1 MSQSFSTKPGQA
13 KDEGRTSNREGDQAR
28 VELDDGFLRVVFGG
42 VLAHFG
48 ERRGSLHRFVGDDP
62 TK

>member
-28 VELDDGFLRVVFGG
+28 VELDDRFHRVVLGG
-42 VLAHFG
+42 VLAHFWEWG
-48 ERRGSLHRFVGDDP
+48 RLHRFVGDDP